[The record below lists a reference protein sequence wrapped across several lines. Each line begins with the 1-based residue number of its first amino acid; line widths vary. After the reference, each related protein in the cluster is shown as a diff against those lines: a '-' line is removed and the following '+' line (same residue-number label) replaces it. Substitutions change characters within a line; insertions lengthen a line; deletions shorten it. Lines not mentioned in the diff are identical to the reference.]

1 VVCLPSFE
9 DITKLNEKRFSHMS
23 LIDTKT
29 KIIEKFPHIFEGDA
43 NKVEQAEKIM
53 EALRQL
59 IALCGD
65 DPNRDGL
72 LETPQRVLKAFL
84 EYTEGYQEDP
94 KEHLKK
100 VFDVKHR
107 ELVLV
112 KDIEFYSICEHHFAP
127 FFGVAHVGYIPNEK
141 ITGLSKIARMV
152 DGYAKRFQ
160 VQENLTN
167 QIADAVEEIL
177 EPQGTMVVVEA
188 KHMCMCGRGI
198 KKTDAKTT
206 TTAVRGVFADRS
218 DSRMEFLT
226 LLNR

>member
-1 VVCLPSFE
+1 M
-9 DITKLNEKRFSHMS
+9 KRGFRILS

-107 ELVLV
+107 EL
-112 KDIEFYSICEHHFAP
+112 SSCE
-127 FFGVAHVGYIPNEK
+127 GY
-141 ITGLSKIARMV
+141 R
-152 DGYAKRFQ
+152 
-160 VQENLTN
+160 
-167 QIADAVEEIL
+167 IL
-177 EPQGTMVVVEA
+177 L
-188 KHMCMCGRGI
+188 
-198 KKTDAKTT
+198 D
-206 TTAVRGVFADRS
+206 
-218 DSRMEFLT
+218 L
-226 LLNR
+226 

>member
-1 VVCLPSFE
+1 M
-9 DITKLNEKRFSHMS
+9 KRGLCRMS
-23 LIDTKT
+23 LLELESKVF
-29 KIIEKFPHIFEGDA
+29 EKFPHIFNGDS
-43 NKVEQAEKIM
+43 NKVEQAEKIV
-53 EALRQL
+53 EALRHL
-59 IALCGD
+59 IELCGD

-100 VFDVKHR
+100 VFDVQHR

-198 KKTDAKTT
+198 KKSDAKTT
-206 TTAVRGVFADRS
+206 TTAVRGVYAERS